1 MKVLLTSE
9 MKQAEQAAITR
20 FGIPGIKLMELAG
33 EAVALEVQAHIH
45 KTTKGEVVV
54 LCGHGNNGGDGL
66 VAARY
71 LTDMGI
77 PVNVVMAFA
86 PSRCSALAKVNFNRI
101 EELNIP
107 WRVWDSDNLPPLLG
121 DAADPEGPR
130 KGVEDLV
137 DPAECR
143 VAAFGRAD
151 KRVPRAAGGV
161 VVLIDALLGT
171 GVTGEITSPYK
182 EMIEWMNK
190 SRRTIFSV
198 DIPSGVSSD
207 TGEILGSA
215 VKAFVTITM
224 GALKRGLI
232 LYPGRSLAG
241 DIIIADIGLPPG
253 LPEIINAK
261 SETFILQDAKDLL
274 PKRSPIVHKGECGR
288 LLVIGGSRGMAGA
301 PALVCMGALRAGVG
315 LVTSAIPEETACAF
329 HSMLPEAMSIPLPTD
344 EKGELILSNDNLLSR
359 LSGFHA
365 AVIGPGLKISGEALC
380 AFLDLFSKP
389 VVLDAGAL
397 AVVTVELLDRNG
409 KNNWVLTPHEGELA
423 KILNISYLDIRKKRV
438 ALVEE
443 LSAHLPVTLVLKGAA
458 TLVGSRGN
466 PIFINCSGNPGMATA
481 GSGDVLSGIIGA
493 FLAQGLS
500 PRQAAVLGVFLH
512 GVAGDFA
519 AEEIGE
525 TGFLASDIAAALPKA
540 IKRVRST

>member
-9 MKQAEQAAITR
+9 MKQAEQAVITR
-20 FGIPGIKLMELAG
+20 FGIPAIKLMELAG

-45 KTTKGEVVV
+45 KTTKGKVVV
-54 LCGHGNNGGDGL
+54 FCGHGNNGGDGL

-77 PVNVVMAFA
+77 PVEVVMAFA

-121 DAADPEGPR
+121 DVEDPR
-130 KGVEDLV
+130 KGVEDPV
-137 DPAECR
+137 DP
-143 VAAFGRAD
+143 VD
-151 KRVPRAAGGV
+151 PAAGGV

-171 GVTGEITSPYK
+171 GVTGEITFPYK

-190 SRRTIFSV
+190 SRLTLFSV

-215 VKAFVTITM
+215 VKACVTITM

-241 DIIIADIGLPPG
+241 DIVIADIGLPPA
-253 LPEIINAK
+253 LPEVINAK

-274 PKRSPIVHKGECGR
+274 PKRSPVVHKGECGR

-329 HSMLPEAMSIPLPTD
+329 HSVLPEAMSIPLPTD

-359 LSGFHA
+359 LSGFNA
-365 AVIGPGLKISGEALC
+365 AVIGPGLKISREALC

-389 VVLDAGAL
+389 VVLDASAL

-443 LSAHLPVTLVLKGAA
+443 LSTHLPVTLVLKGAA

-525 TGFLASDIAAALPKA
+525 TGLLASDIAAALPKA
-540 IKRVRST
+540 LQRVRST